1 MRPVFSFFD
10 GSVLIRVRVEARV
23 GGIDVAFARAAQRGD
38 VTPRHQISQTL
49 ASNRVD
55 EGVGSVMRPGH
66 PSPHPPPR

>member
-1 MRPVFSFFD
+1 
-10 GSVLIRVRVEARV
+10 
-23 GGIDVAFARAAQRGD
+23 